1 MITLNKLKS
10 LVILLIGIF
19 IINPVLAQKKA
30 EVKITD
36 LQYAGN
42 KVIISYDIVNYDKN
56 DRFVI
61 WVDIYLANDSLC
73 KDAQTF
79 EGDIGTKVKGGKD
92 KLITWDLKA
101 DNVFI
106 DENIKIEV
114 MAKYMESDIGVG
126 TAVLYSV
133 IYPGLGNYKL
143 SRKKSYLV
151 VGAVAY
157 TFLGASIIFN
167 SNYRKNFDEYL
178 SSTDINES
186 DDLYRKSKNQKL
198 ASKIFGFTAL
208 GIWVTDIIITAKQAK
223 EKRAENSAY
232 LNHKRLN
239 YFFTYDPIMKGPS
252 VYFSFNF

>member
-1 MITLNKLKS
+1 MITINKLKS
-10 LVILLIGIF
+10 FVILLIGIF

-30 EVKITD
+30 AVKVTD

-79 EGDIGTKVKGGKD
+79 EGNIGTKIKGGED

-106 DENIKIEV
+106 DEKIKIEV

-133 IYPGLGNYKL
+133 LYPGLGNYKL
-143 SRKKSYLV
+143 SRKKSYLA
-151 VGAVAY
+151 VGAAAY
-157 TFLGASIIFN
+157 TFLGVSILYN
-167 SNYRKNFDEYL
+167 NKYRKNFDEYL
-178 SSTDINES
+178 ASNDINES
-186 DDLYRKSKNQKL
+186 DDLYRKTNNQKL
-198 ASKIFGFTAL
+198 ASRIFGFTAL
-208 GIWVTDIIITAKQAK
+208 GIWITDAIITAKQAK
-223 EKRAENSAY
+223 EKRAERSVS
-232 LNHKRLN
+232 LNQKKLN
-239 YFFTYDPIMKGPS
+239 YFFTYDPLIKGPS
-252 VYFSFNF
+252 VYFSLKF